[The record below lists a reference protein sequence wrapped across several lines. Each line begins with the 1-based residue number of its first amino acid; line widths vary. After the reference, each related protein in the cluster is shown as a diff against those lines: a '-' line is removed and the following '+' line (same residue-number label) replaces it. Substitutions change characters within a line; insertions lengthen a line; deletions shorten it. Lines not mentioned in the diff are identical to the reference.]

1 MYTKTTQLDLR
12 LILRITNKPNIYVS
26 NVYYKCTGKEVIDN
40 GGGLRR
46 KQDLNCNTKILII
59 QRILIQ

>member
-1 MYTKTTQLDLR
+1 MYTKTTHLDLR
-12 LILRITNKPNIYVS
+12 LILRITNKLNIDVS

>member
-1 MYTKTTQLDLR
+1 MYTKTTHLDLR

-40 GGGLRR
+40 GGGLKR

-59 QRILIQ
+59 LRILIR

>member
-1 MYTKTTQLDLR
+1 MYTKTTHLDLR
-12 LILRITNKPNIYVS
+12 LILRITNKRNIDVS

-40 GGGLRR
+40 GEGLRR